1 MPVAALAIGAVASI
15 GGSLIAGSAARSAA
29 NRAAQAQTDANNAA
43 LAQQNAQYQQTR
55 TDLMPYQQ
63 AGTQALGQQGD
74 LLGLH
79 GGTAQQTAIDALKAS
94 PLYTSLF
101 GNGRD
106 AILANAS
113 ATGGLRGGNVQGAL
127 ANFGRDTLAGVIE
140 NQVSRL
146 SGVSE
151 QGQNAAAQTGQ
162 FGANAAN
169 VNSQLLNNSGAAQGN
184 AAYAVGGANAGIAT
198 GIASTLGG
206 LANNQTVQN
215 WVGKLF

>member
-1 MPVAALAIGAVASI
+1 MPVAAVAIGAVASI
-15 GGSLIAGSAARSAA
+15 GGSMIAAGSARSAA
-29 NRAAQAQTDANNAA
+29 NRAAQAQTDANAA
-43 LAQQNAQYQQTR
+43 AMAQQERQYQQTR
-55 TDLMPYQQ
+55 ADLQPWQQ

-74 LLGLH
+74 LLGLN
-79 GGTAQQTAIDALKAS
+79 GGTAQQGAIDALKNS
-94 PLYTSLF
+94 PLYQSLF

-113 ATGGLRGGNVQGAL
+113 ATGGLRGGNTQGAL

-140 NQVSRL
+140 NQVTRL
-146 SGVSE
+146 GGVSE

-169 VNSQLLNNSGAAQGN
+169 VNSQLLNNTGAAQAN
-184 AAYAVGGANAGIAT
+184 AAYAVGGANAGLAT
-198 GIASTLGG
+198 GITGALTG
-206 LANNQTVQN
+206 LANNRDVQS